1 MTADRTKALQLAG
14 EVASAARPVWH
25 VITNNGE
32 LHLHAPDRREAILC
46 GLELLGPHAHLIR
59 CSLLEQ
65 WA

>member
-1 MTADRTKALQLAG
+1 MSAPTTALFGANR
-14 EVASAARPVWH
+14 SRPVWH

-46 GLELLGPHAHLIR
+46 GLELLGPNAHLTH
-59 CSLLEQ
+59 CSPLAQ

>member
-1 MTADRTKALQLAG
+1 MMSNGKSQTTTAWRQY
-14 EVASAARPVWH
+14 
-25 VITNNGE
+25 GE

>member
-1 MTADRTKALQLAG
+1 MSAPTTALFG
-14 EVASAARPVWH
+14 ASRPRPVWR

-32 LHLHAPDRREAILC
+32 LHLHAPDRHEAIIC